1 MAIYGYAR
9 VSTRD
14 QSTDMQVT
22 RLLES
27 GIPKE
32 RIFTENISGATED
45 RPELNKLLNLLHK
58 GDVVT
63 VWKVDRLGRRTAH
76 LARLLEEFNEKG
88 ITVRSLTEGVDTSDR
103 SSRVSYLLMS
113 VIAQNER
120 ETINERIRCGIDH
133 AQKYGT
139 KSGRPIGRPKVS
151 SVKVQHALELLASG
165 KSYRHACSIAGV
177 SLATLV
183 RRVQAMQQQNQFTR
197 QTSIFETIKQ
207 EAS

>member
-1 MAIYGYAR
+1 MIYGYAR

-14 QSTDMQVT
+14 QSTDMQVS
-22 RLLES
+22 RLLEA

-32 RIFTENISGATED
+32 RIFMDVISGATED
-45 RPELNKLLNLLHK
+45 RPQLNSLLSLLNK
-58 GDVVT
+58 GDVLT

-76 LARLLEEFNEKG
+76 LARLLEEFDQKG

-120 ETINERIRCGIDH
+120 ETINERIRSGIDH

-139 KSGRPIGRPKVS
+139 KTGRPIGRPKAS
-151 SVKVQHALELLASG
+151 SAKVQHALDLLASG
-165 KSYRHACSIAGV
+165 KSYRHASSIADV

-183 RRVQAMQQQNQFTR
+183 RRVQVMQQNNQFTR
-197 QTSIFETIKQ
+197 QTSIFETLKQ
-207 EAS
+207 EVS

>member
-14 QSTDMQVT
+14 QSTDMQVS
-22 RLLES
+22 RLLAA

-32 RIFTENISGATED
+32 RIFMDVISGATED
-45 RPELNKLLNLLHK
+45 RPQLNSLLNLLNK
-58 GDVVT
+58 GNVLT

-76 LARLLEEFNEKG
+76 LARLLEEFDQKG
-88 ITVRSLTEGVDTSDR
+88 ITVRSLTEGADTSDR

-120 ETINERIRCGIDH
+120 ETINERIRSGIDH

-139 KSGRPIGRPKVS
+139 KTGRPIGRPKAS
-151 SVKVQHALELLASG
+151 SAKVQHARDLLASG
-165 KSYRHACSIAGV
+165 KSYRHASSIAGV

-183 RRVQAMQQQNQFTR
+183 RRVQAMQQKNQFTR
-197 QTSIFETIKQ
+197 QSSIFEALKQ

>member
-1 MAIYGYAR
+1 MIYGYAR

-14 QSTDMQVT
+14 QSTDMQVS
-22 RLLES
+22 RLLEA

-32 RIFTENISGATED
+32 RIFMDVISGATED
-45 RPELNKLLNLLHK
+45 RPQLNSLLNLLNK
-58 GDVVT
+58 GDVLT

-76 LARLLEEFNEKG
+76 LARLLEEFDQKG

-120 ETINERIRCGIDH
+120 ETINERIRSGIDH

-139 KSGRPIGRPKVS
+139 KTGRPIGRPKAS
-151 SVKVQHALELLASG
+151 SAKVQHALDLLASG
-165 KSYRHACSIAGV
+165 KSYRHASSIAGV

-183 RRVQAMQQQNQFTR
+183 RRVQAMQQKNQFTR
-197 QTSIFETIKQ
+197 QTSIFETLKQ
-207 EAS
+207 DAI

>member
-1 MAIYGYAR
+1 MIYGYAR

-14 QSTDMQVT
+14 QSTDMQVS
-22 RLLES
+22 RLLEA

-32 RIFTENISGATED
+32 RIFMDVISGATED
-45 RPELNKLLNLLHK
+45 RPQLNSLLSLLNK
-58 GDVVT
+58 GDVLT

-76 LARLLEEFNEKG
+76 LARLLEEFDQKG

-120 ETINERIRCGIDH
+120 ETINERIRSGIDH

-139 KSGRPIGRPKVS
+139 KTGRPIGRPKAS
-151 SVKVQHALELLASG
+151 SAKVQHALDLLASG
-165 KSYRHACSIAGV
+165 KSYRHASSIAGV

-183 RRVQAMQQQNQFTR
+183 RRVQAMQQKNQFTR
-197 QTSIFETIKQ
+197 QASLFEALKQ

>member
-1 MAIYGYAR
+1 MIYGYAR

-14 QSTDMQVT
+14 QSTDMQVS
-22 RLLES
+22 RLLEA

-32 RIFTENISGATED
+32 RIFMDVISGATED
-45 RPELNKLLNLLHK
+45 RPQLNSLLNLLNK
-58 GDVVT
+58 GDVLT

-76 LARLLEEFNEKG
+76 LARLLEEFDQKG

-120 ETINERIRCGIDH
+120 ETINERIRSGIDH

-139 KSGRPIGRPKVS
+139 KTGRPIGRPKAS
-151 SVKVQHALELLASG
+151 SAKVQHALDLLASG
-165 KSYRHACSIAGV
+165 KSYRHASSIAGV

-183 RRVQAMQQQNQFTR
+183 RRVQAMQQKNQFTR
-197 QTSIFETIKQ
+197 QTSIFETIRQ
-207 EAS
+207 DAI

>member
-1 MAIYGYAR
+1 MIYGYAR

-14 QSTDMQVT
+14 QSTDMQVS
-22 RLLES
+22 RLLEA

-32 RIFTENISGATED
+32 RIFMDVISGATED
-45 RPELNKLLNLLHK
+45 RPQLNSLLSLLNK
-58 GDVVT
+58 GDVLT

-76 LARLLEEFNEKG
+76 LARLLEEFDQKG

-120 ETINERIRCGIDH
+120 ETINERIRSGIDH

-139 KSGRPIGRPKVS
+139 KTGRPIGRPKAS
-151 SVKVQHALELLASG
+151 SAKVQHALDLLASG
-165 KSYRHACSIAGV
+165 KSYRHASSISGV

-183 RRVQAMQQQNQFTR
+183 RRVQAMQQKNQFTR
-197 QTSIFETIKQ
+197 QTSIFEAFKQ
-207 EAS
+207 ETS

>member
-1 MAIYGYAR
+1 MIYGYAR

-14 QSTDMQVT
+14 QSTDMQVS
-22 RLLES
+22 RLLEA

-32 RIFTENISGATED
+32 RIFMDVISGATED
-45 RPELNKLLNLLHK
+45 RPQLNSLLSLLNK
-58 GDVVT
+58 GDVLT

-76 LARLLEEFNEKG
+76 LARLLEEFDQKG

-120 ETINERIRCGIDH
+120 ETINERIRSGIDH

-139 KSGRPIGRPKVS
+139 KTGRPIGRPKAS
-151 SVKVQHALELLASG
+151 SAKVQHALDLLASG
-165 KSYRHACSIAGV
+165 KSYRHASSIAGV

-183 RRVQAMQQQNQFTR
+183 RRVQVMQQKNQFTR
-197 QTSIFETIKQ
+197 QTSIFETLKQ
-207 EAS
+207 EAI

>member
-1 MAIYGYAR
+1 MIYGYAR

-14 QSTDMQVT
+14 QSTDMQVS
-22 RLLES
+22 RLLEA

-32 RIFTENISGATED
+32 RIFMDVISGATED
-45 RPELNKLLNLLHK
+45 RPQLNSLLSLLNK
-58 GDVVT
+58 GDVLT

-76 LARLLEEFNEKG
+76 LARLLEEFDQKG

-120 ETINERIRCGIDH
+120 ETINERIRSGIDH

-139 KSGRPIGRPKVS
+139 KTGRPIGRPKAS
-151 SVKVQHALELLASG
+151 SAKVQHALDLLASG
-165 KSYRHACSIAGV
+165 KSYRHASSIAGV

-197 QTSIFETIKQ
+197 QTSIFESIKK
-207 EAS
+207 